1 MKNSYFNTPRRS
13 EDCISPEVLQ
23 AQQRLTDLAQAEG
36 YVPAM
41 RGADVRKIQRTLQLK
56 NLQLCEKLG
65 VTEATLCN
73 YKANRQ
79 KVPQSIQLALLFLLT
94 RLDHVNA
101 S

>member
-1 MKNSYFNTPRRS
+1 
-13 EDCISPEVLQ
+13 
-23 AQQRLTDLAQAEG
+23 
-36 YVPAM
+36 M

-79 KVPQSIQLALLFLLT
+79 KVPQSIKLALLYLMT
-94 RLDHVNA
+94 GGDAQGTTVNCIND
-101 S
+101 